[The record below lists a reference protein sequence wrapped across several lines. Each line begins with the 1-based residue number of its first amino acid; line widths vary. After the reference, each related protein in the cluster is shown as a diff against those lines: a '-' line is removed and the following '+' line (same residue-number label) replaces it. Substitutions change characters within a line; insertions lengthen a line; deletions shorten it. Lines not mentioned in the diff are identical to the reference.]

1 MKNTGLAAMLLMA
14 SLSSTAALSA
24 DEALTPS
31 DQKAEE
37 HYLEGH
43 SPADAKAMSKMKEKK
58 MHTHK
63 KGDPVPHDASDDG
76 KEVSTMGHSPSDAK
90 SMMLMKDKS
99 APQTHKIGE
108 PVAHEKQPCTEVSTM
123 GHSPADAK
131 SMSKMKDKDAPQTT
145 MVGDCEPKA
154 AAEKN

>member
-1 MKNTGLAAMLLMA
+1 MKNAGLAVLLLMGM
-14 SLSSTAALSA
+14 LSATAALSA
-24 DEALTPS
+24 DEAATPS
-31 DQKAEE
+31 EQKAEE

-43 SPADAKAMSKMKEKK
+43 SPADAKSMSKMRDKK

-76 KEVSTMGHSPSDAK
+76 KEA
-90 SMMLMKDKS
+90 
-99 APQTHKIGE
+99 
-108 PVAHEKQPCTEVSTM
+108 STM

-131 SMSKMKDKDAPQTT
+131 AMMLMKDKSAPRTHKIGEAVATRHPCEEVSNMGHSTADAKSMSKMKDQDAPQTT

-154 AAEKN
+154 AADKK